1 MPTSRQACL
10 HNANEVG
17 LGYIHLY
24 TPATQAIF
32 NTTDITI
39 VDFLQYMA
47 DFPLHLEQRTQ
58 RAWSVHI
65 DFARSRLP
73 AWEVGLKPSGPL
85 G

>member
-24 TPATQAIF
+24 TPATQVIF

-39 VDFLQYMA
+39 VDFVQYMA
-47 DFPLHLEQRTQ
+47 DFPLRFEKRTQ
-58 RAWSVHI
+58 RAWSRDI
-65 DFARSRLP
+65 GFARS
-73 AWEVGLKPSGPL
+73 
-85 G
+85 